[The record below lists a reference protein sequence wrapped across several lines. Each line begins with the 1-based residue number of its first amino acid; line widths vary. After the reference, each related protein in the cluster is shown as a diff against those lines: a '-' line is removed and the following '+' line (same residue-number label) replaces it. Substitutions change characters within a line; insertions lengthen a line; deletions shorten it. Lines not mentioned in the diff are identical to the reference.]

1 MKRIG
6 IASAATSRGRDYMMF
21 DEGKARAGRIPRPL
35 AVVVSLLVFLGVSP
49 AIAVAVPVTGTI
61 HGTVTAASSAAAVGN
76 YEVDLY
82 DSSMTE
88 LQSTCT
94 GVDGSYGFTG
104 LGTASYFVDFSGK
117 SVCAAP
123 NDLAPQWY
131 NGHISASLAN
141 PVPVTDGVDTPNIDA
156 ALKDGSEIT
165 GTVTAA
171 ATGLPVANV
180 SVQVFDFSGPL
191 LETVCTAPD
200 GTYAAQ
206 SLDAGSY
213 FVKFV
218 SDGSCGP
225 VASYATQFYPGGNS
239 ALPVD
244 LGEGTVSS
252 GIDAHLSL
260 TPPPPPPPTSHTLTV
275 STAGTGSGTVTSSPP
290 GISCPGTCSA
300 SLSSGTAVTLTA
312 APAAGSTF
320 TGWSGAGCSGTG
332 ACMLTMSAD
341 HPVSATFTR
350 AQVTMTTTTA
360 PLTPPSCRLV
370 LTSARVLVS
379 TAHHKG
385 TKGKPGQLTL
395 SFTCTQGATVTLTGT
410 VTEKG
415 KGKGTKPKTFH
426 IAARHASARA
436 GKSGTM
442 TVTLPAAA
450 LRGLVEHHSES
461 AVFTLAAANAN
472 GHGSTRL
479 AVRRLLTRSR

>member
-1 MKRIG
+1 
-6 IASAATSRGRDYMMF
+6 MF

-61 HGTVTAASSAAAVGN
+61 HGTVTAASTAAAVGN

-117 SVCAAP
+117 NVCAAASS
-123 NDLAPQWY
+123 LAPQWY
-131 NGHISASLAN
+131 NARILASNATV
-141 PVPVTDGVDTPNIDA
+141 VPVTDGADTPNINA

-180 SVQVFDFSGPL
+180 SVQILAVTGPV
-191 LETVCTAPD
+191 LETVCTGPA
-200 GTYAAQ
+200 GTYTAV
-206 SLDAGSY
+206 SLNAGPDI
-213 FVKFV
+213 VEFV
-218 SDGSCGP
+218 SDASCGP
-225 VASYATQFYPGGNS
+225 VESYATQFYNGAATAAGAS
-239 ALPVD
+239 PVD

-260 TPPPPPPPTSHTLTV
+260 TPPPPPPTTSHTLTV

-332 ACMLTMSAD
+332 ACTLIMTAD

-350 AQVTMTTTTA
+350 AQVTTTTT

-370 LTSARVLVS
+370 LTSARVLVN

-426 IAARHASARA
+426 IAAHHASARA
-436 GKSGTM
+436 GTSGTM

>member
-1 MKRIG
+1 MI
-6 IASAATSRGRDYMMF
+6 
-21 DEGKARAGRIPRPL
+21 DEGKGRAGRIPRPL
-35 AVVVSLLVFLGVSP
+35 AVVLSLLVFCGVSP
-49 AIAVAVPVTGTI
+49 AIAVAAPGTGTI
-61 HGTVTAASSAAAVGN
+61 HGTVTAASTAGAVGD

-82 DSSMTE
+82 DASMTE

-94 GVDGSYGFTG
+94 GVDGKYGFTG
-104 LGTASYFVDFSGK
+104 LGTASYFVDFSGQSK
-117 SVCAAP
+117 CAPP
-123 NDLAPQWY
+123 NNLAPQWY
-131 NGHISASLAN
+131 DGHISASLAT
-141 PVPVTDGVDTPNIDA
+141 PVPVTDGVDKPNIDA
-156 ALKDGSEIT
+156 ALQDGSEIT
-165 GTVTAA
+165 GTVTSA

-200 GTYAAQ
+200 GTYTAQ

-239 ALPVD
+239 AAPVD
-244 LGEGTVSS
+244 LGAGTVNS

-260 TPPPPPPPTSHTLTV
+260 TPPPPPPTTSHTLTV
-275 STAGTGSGTVTSSPP
+275 STAGTGSGTVTSSPAA
-290 GISCPGTCSA
+290 IACPGTCSA
-300 SLSSGTAVTLTA
+300 TLGSGTVVTLAA

-320 TGWSGAGCSGTG
+320 TGWSGAGCSGAGGCT
-332 ACMLTMSAD
+332 LTMSAD
-341 HPVSATFTR
+341 HPVTATFTR
-350 AQVTMTTTTA
+350 KQTTTA
-360 PLTPPSCRLV
+360 TTPAPSCRLV

-379 TAHHKG
+379 TSHRKG
-385 TKGKPGQLTL
+385 TKGKPGQLTVR
-395 SFTCTQGATVTLTGT
+395 FTCSQAASVTLTGK

-426 IAARHASARA
+426 IAAHHASALA

-450 LRGLVEHHSES
+450 LRGLVRHQAES

-472 GHGSTRL
+472 GHGSTSL
-479 AVRRLLTRSR
+479 AVRRLLARSR